1 MAFGGAFVVLSVLRW
16 QQPRQCDATYTAP
29 ETSHKIHSPEAA
41 SCDLAVPPH
50 LAPGS
55 GEASY
60 DLPLRVEKRRAM
72 PPSQATAVDDTEEEE
87 EEESGA
93 R

>member
-1 MAFGGAFVVLSVLRW
+1 MSHFKPYV
-16 QQPRQCDATYTAP
+16 P
-29 ETSHKIHSPEAA
+29 TSHKIHSPEAA
-41 SCDLAVPPH
+41 SCDIAVPPH

-87 EEESGA
+87 EEEEGGA